1 MTRNMDL
8 KHMLQIAVWC
18 MEAISFLTVFF
29 QWRRIRDMD
38 LKHML
43 QIAIERDASNDFWIG
58 DDGKDGRFP
67 GGESA
72 VEDVLTGLA
81 NEGKIE

>member
-1 MTRNMDL
+1 MDL
-8 KHMLQIAVWC
+8 KHTLQMPGVC
-18 MEAISFLTVFF
+18 MEAIGFLSMIF
-29 QWRRIRDMD
+29 QWRQIRDMD
-38 LKHML
+38 LKQML
-43 QIAIERDASNDFWIG
+43 QMSIRIGIG

-81 NEGKIE
+81 NEG

>member
-1 MTRNMDL
+1 
-8 KHMLQIAVWC
+8 
-18 MEAISFLTVFF
+18 
-29 QWRRIRDMD
+29 MD

>member
-1 MTRNMDL
+1 MIHWGYLPGSHKLPIIVLHWSMTRN
-8 KHMLQIAVWC
+8 
-18 MEAISFLTVFF
+18 
-29 QWRRIRDMD
+29 MD